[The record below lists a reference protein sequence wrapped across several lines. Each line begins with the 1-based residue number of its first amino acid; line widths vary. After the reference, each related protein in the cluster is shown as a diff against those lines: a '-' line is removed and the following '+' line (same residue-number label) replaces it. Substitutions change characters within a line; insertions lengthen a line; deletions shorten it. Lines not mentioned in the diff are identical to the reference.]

1 MMMTPTAPSEFGT
14 SVDDLAAAYSPQE
27 LQKRYKVTKELVY
40 LLALQKL
47 KSEMDAAQR
56 SIAMSQQQ
64 VPGTVKQ
71 QLENQVMQ
79 GKMQEASGIMS
90 QMPQMAQRQP
100 QMAAQGGIV
109 GYDRGGLAQEKLG
122 VSDEEIE
129 QHLLEVPED
138 RGLAR
143 NVLAGI
149 VARKKAGTPSTR
161 DAFMESYRRAN
172 RNLPFNQETLAKED
186 PVELTD
192 YAKSRL
198 PDIGKGAIAQ
208 QTGQRIDKLIG
219 RPIDASGFISTE
231 EESSTDDKN
240 TDSQGILDI
249 AKANALTFKD
259 VAPEGLIDSLEAESR
274 MTGDEIGQKRQ
285 AEVDRYLKNINAE
298 NRKQEL
304 ETGFK
309 EQTDTLEGLLD
320 PEARERR
327 RRLAFFS
334 NIGTGGI
341 GSILRG
347 GSRALLKEEAAQD
360 ALIRDAAKTKADRLK
375 SLSDFD
381 LGMVQAA
388 EDKGLAVLQ
397 LERADRRSARE
408 SLAGATEA
416 DIRSINAYADRIQRS
431 EDNRIQNELAKLRII
446 VDNFNQLRAE
456 ERADKATATQGL
468 LQIRDISMRLR
479 ELEES
484 KPAIANLALKEE
496 LGTISAPESQELAK
510 LRAEVENAV
519 NALLEKEGL
528 QAIRDSFGQTLT
540 DIKERRANRLR
551 QEDVLGIR

>member
-109 GYDRGGLAQEKLG
+109 GYQNGGG
-122 VSDEEIE
+122 VTDEEIDE
-129 QHLLEVPED
+129 YIKENPLEEYLPRKVI
-138 RGLAR
+138 
-143 NVLAGI
+143 AGKI
-149 VARKKAGTPSTR
+149 AAAKSKLRAGP
-161 DAFMESYRRAN
+161 
-172 RNLPFNQETLAKED
+172 Q
-186 PVELTD
+186 VELTD

-208 QTGQRIDKLIG
+208 QTGQRVDKLIG
-219 RPIDASGFISTE
+219 RPIDASGFTSTE

-274 MTGDEIGQKRQ
+274 MTGEQIGQKRQ
-285 AEVDRYLKNINAE
+285 AEVERYLKNIDAE

-397 LERADRRSARE
+397 LERADRRAARQN
-408 SLAGATEA
+408 LAGATEA

-431 EDNRIQNELAKLRII
+431 EDNRITNELAKLRII
-446 VDNFNQLRAE
+446 VDNFNQLRADD
-456 ERADKATATQGL
+456 RADKAIAQEGL
-468 LQIRDISMRLR
+468 LQIREISMRLK
-479 ELEES
+479 EIEES
-484 KPAIANLALKEE
+484 RPDVAALELKKE
-496 LGTISAPESQELAK
+496 LGTISAPEAQKLARLK
-510 LRAEVENAV
+510 AEISNAV
-519 NALLEKEGL
+519 EALLEKEGL
-528 QAIRDSFGQTLT
+528 QAIRDSFGQTLA
-540 DIKERRANRLR
+540 DIKQRRANRLE
-551 QEDVLGIR
+551 QEDILGLR

>member
-1 MMMTPTAPSEFGT
+1 MMTPTAPSEFGT

-192 YAKSRL
+192 YAKAN
-198 PDIGKGAIAQ
+198 PAVKGAIAQ

-231 EESSTDDKN
+231 EESSTDDGEAN
-240 TDSQGILDI
+240 NQGILDI
-249 AKANALTFKD
+249 AKANALTFKG
-259 VAPEGLIDSLEAESR
+259 VAPEGLVDSLEAESR

-304 ETGFK
+304 QTGFQEESDK
-309 EQTDTLEGLLD
+309 LEGLLD
-320 PEARERR
+320 PDKLRR
-327 RRLAFFS
+327 RRQLAFFS

-347 GSRALLKEEAAQD
+347 GGRALLEEEAAQD
-360 ALIRDAAKTKADRLK
+360 REIKAAAKTKADRLK

-484 KPAIANLALKEE
+484 KPAIATLALKEE

>member
-1 MMMTPTAPSEFGT
+1 MTPTAPSEFGT

-192 YAKSRL
+192 YAKAN
-198 PDIGKGAIAQ
+198 PAVKGAIAQ

-231 EESSTDDKN
+231 EESSTDDGEAN
-240 TDSQGILDI
+240 NQGILDI
-249 AKANALTFKD
+249 AKANALTFKG
-259 VAPEGLIDSLEAESR
+259 VAPEGLVDSLEAESR

-304 ETGFK
+304 QTGFQEESDK
-309 EQTDTLEGLLD
+309 LEGLLD
-320 PEARERR
+320 PDKLRR
-327 RRLAFFS
+327 RRQLAFFS

-347 GSRALLKEEAAQD
+347 GGRALLEEEAAQD
-360 ALIRDAAKTKADRLK
+360 REIKAAAKTKADRLK

-484 KPAIANLALKEE
+484 KPAIATLALKEE

>member
-192 YAKSRL
+192 YAKAN
-198 PDIGKGAIAQ
+198 PAVKGAIAQ

-231 EESSTDDKN
+231 EESSTDDGEAN
-240 TDSQGILDI
+240 NQGILDI
-249 AKANALTFKD
+249 AKANALTFKG
-259 VAPEGLIDSLEAESR
+259 VAPEGLVDSLEAESR

-304 ETGFK
+304 QTGFQEESDK
-309 EQTDTLEGLLD
+309 LEGLLD
-320 PEARERR
+320 PDKLRR
-327 RRLAFFS
+327 RRQLAFFS

-347 GSRALLKEEAAQD
+347 GGRALLEEEAAQD
-360 ALIRDAAKTKADRLK
+360 REIKAAAKTKADRLK

-484 KPAIANLALKEE
+484 KPAIATLALKEE

-540 DIKERRANRLR
+540 DIKE
-551 QEDVLGIR
+551 

>member
-192 YAKSRL
+192 YAKAN
-198 PDIGKGAIAQ
+198 PAVKGAIAQ

-231 EESSTDDKN
+231 EESSTDDGEAN
-240 TDSQGILDI
+240 NQGILDI
-249 AKANALTFKD
+249 AKANALTFKG
-259 VAPEGLIDSLEAESR
+259 VAPEGLVDSLEAESR

-304 ETGFK
+304 QTGFQEESDK
-309 EQTDTLEGLLD
+309 LEGLLD
-320 PEARERR
+320 PDKLRR
-327 RRLAFFS
+327 RRQLAFFS

-347 GSRALLKEEAAQD
+347 GGRALLEEEAAQD
-360 ALIRDAAKTKADRLK
+360 REIKAAAKTKADRLK

-484 KPAIANLALKEE
+484 KPAIATLALKEE